1 MSAARWDI
9 FCNVVD
15 HYGDIGVSWRLAR
28 QLAHEHAFAVRL
40 WVDDLA
46 TFHRLCSDVDAA
58 ADRQLVGTVE
68 VRHWRP
74 DADFNDAAGVV
85 VEAFGSRAP
94 ERYLEAMA
102 APQPPGRSGS
112 TSST

>member
-28 QLAHEHAFAVRL
+28 QLARRARARVRL

-58 ADRQLVGTVE
+58 ADRQVLGTVE

-74 DADFNDAAGVV
+74 DADFSDAAGVV

-94 ERYLEAMA
+94 EAYLDAMA
-102 APQPPGRSGS
+102 ARSSGRSGS
-112 TSST
+112 TSNT